1 MRRETDDNRR
11 HAVFFASQTRDF
23 RSGNARRVGIE
34 AARVQHTQRAGQ
46 GAARV
51 ADGDTDSPF
60 ADVETHDPH
69 AIILSPFLTMTGRS
83 LACLVAVTLTTS
95 LVAQAQDGGSAES
108 ESRRVTDR
116 IQALEAEA
124 DRLTGQARTLL
135 GDLRKLEVERALQE
149 ERVRNAQSAIAA
161 GRAAIQASEQR
172 VATLEQQRASQLPD
186 LRTQLVDMYKRG
198 RAGYARLLFGSTGVR
213 EFGRTT
219 RAVAALMAINQRRI
233 ADHQGTVDSLKQER
247 ARLDEDMSGLQAREA
262 DALEAQAAA
271 NRALASAAALIAQ
284 IDARRDLNAQLA
296 GELQVAQER
305 LQQRLGSAG
314 GDRAVE
320 SVAVPIAPFRGSLE
334 WPVDGRIS
342 SRFGRR
348 TGPFG
353 AATVL
358 NGVEIA
364 APEGTAV
371 RALHAG
377 TVSYADAFTGF
388 GNLVIVDHG
397 GDIYS
402 LYGYLASIGVPRGTV
417 VDSRSEIGSV
427 GTAPTGQAALYLE
440 IRVDGRSVDPVQWLK
455 PM

>member
-1 MRRETDDNRR
+1 
-11 HAVFFASQTRDF
+11 
-23 RSGNARRVGIE
+23 
-34 AARVQHTQRAGQ
+34 
-46 GAARV
+46 
-51 ADGDTDSPF
+51 
-60 ADVETHDPH
+60 
-69 AIILSPFLTMTGRS
+69 
-83 LACLVAVTLTTS
+83 
-95 LVAQAQDGGSAES
+95 
-108 ESRRVTDR
+108 
-116 IQALEAEA
+116 
-124 DRLTGQARTLL
+124 
-135 GDLRKLEVERALQE
+135 
-149 ERVRNAQSAIAA
+149 
-161 GRAAIQASEQR
+161 
-172 VATLEQQRASQLPD
+172 
-186 LRTQLVDMYKRG
+186 
-198 RAGYARLLFGSTGVR
+198 
-213 EFGRTT
+213 
-219 RAVAALMAINQRRI
+219 
-233 ADHQGTVDSLKQER
+233 
-247 ARLDEDMSGLQAREA
+247 MSGLQAREA

-371 RALHAG
+371 RALYAG

-455 PM
+455 PR